1 MLHTVVVRAG
11 FKGEALASPSRRQL
25 VHNSVVSPRRADVVI
40 AGRVGT
46 VLATSNPVFGLPYDR
61 LPAALLLIPG
71 LLTNIISIKVAAGFV
86 VASLFW
92 GAAFPD
98 LRTWLKRCFS
108 PRPKRNQYFE
118 WVVEI
123 SHAGIQVYN
132 PFVSPTRVP
141 TPSVFIPL
149 NVVLDCIVYEVIQ
162 IACVRSVVSLRV
174 RHNDS
179 DQKSA
184 LKTRSWASQ
193 VAGVREVQLP
203 PPDYRLIPLFQ
214 GVQLTYRE
222 CMEIRSEIQQRLE
235 YVSLCSSIGTMRR
248 RRRRAKKVDA
258 TLLVLLSVSIASI
271 CPAGTFC
278 PYLAVS
284 RTRSKTGRQLCAK
297 TRRRRDEQSGRTAPN
312 LPCQSKKQPLQNRRG
327 RLIGHDE
334 KTVVLLYHKPKDL
347 VCTHSAY
354 DELDRMNVYN
364 DVISMKRFIP
374 RVGETPLKQQAKSPE
389 PCPSYFTLVTGI
401 SSKLHSIGRLDAA
414 TSGLLL
420 LTNDGGLVH
429 HVTNSA
435 ARSHDLANG
444 MTTPIF
450 KTYHALI
457 MGSHHDNHVH
467 AYLPNQ
473 ASSASSVPSI
483 VSKIRMEGVDIGAK
497 YGGHTL
503 PPLDIHVVS
512 YPTATTTLVS
522 LTLSEG
528 KNRQIRRMF
537 HALGSG
543 VIRLQRMAI
552 GRMEK
557 SVGKQTLTLESVP
570 SPGDWR
576 ILTDDE
582 VYQYLNWRPRLL
594 SNNC

>member
-11 FKGEALASPSRRQL
+11 FRGEALASPSRRQL
-25 VHNSVVSPRRADVVI
+25 ARNSVVLPRRADVVI
-40 AGRVGT
+40 AGLVGT
-46 VLATSNPVFGLPYDR
+46 VLAASNPVFGLPYDR

-92 GAAFPD
+92 GVAFPN
-98 LRTWLKRCFS
+98 LRAWLKRCFY
-108 PRPKRNQYFE
+108 PKRNQYFE

-132 PFVSPTRVP
+132 PFASPTRVP

-149 NVVLDCIVYEVIQ
+149 DVVLDCIVYEVIQ
-162 IACVRSVVSLRV
+162 MACVESVVSLRV
-174 RHNDS
+174 HHNDS

-184 LKTRSWASQ
+184 VKTSSRASQ
-193 VAGVREVQLP
+193 VAGVREGRLS
-203 PPDYRLIPLFQ
+203 PPDYRLVPLFQ

-222 CMEIRSEIQQRLE
+222 CTEIRSEIQQRLQD
-235 YVSLCSSIGTMRR
+235 VSLCNSDGTMRR
-248 RRRRAKKVDA
+248 RRRRAKKLDVA
-258 TLLVLLSVSIASI
+258 LLVLFLVSSASI
-271 CPAGTFC
+271 CHAGTLC
-278 PYLAVS
+278 PYSSVS
-284 RTRSKTGRQLCAK
+284 RTRSKPGRQLCAK
-297 TRRRRDEQSGRTAPN
+297 TRRRRDEQSGRTAP
-312 LPCQSKKQPLQNRRG
+312 KKRPLQNSRG
-327 RLIGHDE
+327 RLIGHEE

-364 DVISMKRFIP
+364 DVMSMKTFIP
-374 RVGETPLKQQAKSPE
+374 RAREAPLKQQAKSPG
-389 PCPSYFTLVTGI
+389 PSPSYFSLVTGI

-497 YGGHTL
+497 YGGHTR